1 MIRINLLP
9 QKKARRGGRATVA
22 AVSRGRGISDGGN
35 GQTQFMLGCG
45 AILVAAAAV
54 FFLVH
59 KPMMDE
65 RKRLEEITD
74 RKNSENAAAKA
85 KLKDYE
91 NLKKVVE
98 SSKERSTSIEKL
110 VKAKAV
116 PANLLHELGEILTPG
131 RLPAMSAD
139 MMKKVSDGPQGDP
152 NKRFLPDWDP
162 KHVWITS
169 FVEKDGQFTLKGGA
183 QSDPDVTQLAKRL
196 QASVYF
202 TDVTPKGGVRT
213 TDRDTNT
220 SYYDFT
226 ITGKVVY

>member
-9 QKKARRGGRATVA
+9 QKKSKRAARGTMTP
-22 AVSRGRGISDGGN
+22 SMRGRSSGGDGN
-35 GQTQFMLGCG
+35 GQTQFLMGCG
-45 AILVAAAAV
+45 ALLVAGALV

-59 KPMMDE
+59 KPMADE
-65 RKRLEEITD
+65 RKRLEDITE
-74 RKNSENAAAKA
+74 RKTTENNAAKA

-98 SSKERSTSIEKL
+98 SAKERSASIEKL

-116 PANLLHELGEILTPG
+116 PANLLQELGDILTQG
-131 RLPAMSAD
+131 RAPTMTNEMRD
-139 MMKKVSDGPQGDP
+139 KVSDGPKGDP
-152 NKRFLPDWDP
+152 NKRYQADWDP

-169 FVEKDGQFTLKGGA
+169 FIEKGGEFTLKGGA

-202 TDVTPKGGVRT
+202 MDVAPKGGAQT
-213 TDRDTNT
+213 LDRDTGLQ
-220 SYYDFT
+220 YYDFT

>member
-9 QKKARRGGRATVA
+9 QKKGKRGGRATVA
-22 AVSRGRGISDGGN
+22 AVSRRGGGGGDGN
-35 GQTQFMLGCG
+35 GQTQFLMGCG
-45 AILVAAAAV
+45 ALLVAAALV

-59 KPMMDE
+59 KPMADE
-65 RKRLEEITD
+65 RKRLEDITD
-74 RKNSENAAAKA
+74 RKNAENNAAKA

-98 SSKERSTSIEKL
+98 SAKERSTSIEKL

-116 PANLLHELGEILTPG
+116 PANLLQELGDILTQG
-131 RLPAMSAD
+131 RAPTMTNEMRD
-139 MMKKVSDGPQGDP
+139 KVSDGP
-152 NKRFLPDWDP
+152 NKRYQADWDP

-169 FVEKDGQFTLKGGA
+169 FIEKGGEFTLKGGA

-202 TDVTPKGGVRT
+202 MDVAPKGGAQT
-213 TDRDTNT
+213 LDRDTGLQ
-220 SYYDFT
+220 YYDFT